1 MKKALKLGVFH
12 LESLQSLVLQEDQE
26 FIEIFLEHLNF
37 KSGHYETIEC
47 LLSLAIVLTSFEEE
61 DEEVVATKLIDKG
74 LLKIMAEML
83 LREEYQKF
91 HPKVCAILCNIACDT
106 EENRLKLIES
116 EAF

>member
-1 MKKALKLGVFH
+1 M
-12 LESLQSLVLQEDQE
+12 
-26 FIEIFLEHLNF
+26 
-37 KSGHYETIEC
+37 T
-47 LLSLAIVLTSFEEE
+47 IVLTSFEGE

-106 EENRLKLIES
+106 EENGLRLIES
-116 EAF
+116 EAFQVAIGMGIQDDLIIRYNVIGLIVNIIINGASHLTV